1 VSQPTDSQRP
11 PGSPGGVS
19 LGRPFGIPVYL
30 SWSWF
35 VAAAVITWI
44 FVPIVESRL
53 PTLTGGFSILVAA
66 SFAVL
71 LGLSVLAHELAHSVA
86 ALRFGQPVQ
95 RITLHLLG
103 GVSEMGGEVRRPGQ
117 DIVIV
122 AVGPVTSLA
131 LSGVGFALTQVL
143 PEGTVVH
150 LVAFQI
156 AFANLIVGL
165 FNLVPGLPLDGGRI
179 LRDVVWAATGREH
192 TGTTVAAWTGRA
204 LAVTLVALAVV
215 PFLLVGDAVW
225 LIWGLLLA
233 SFVWVESGRAL
244 VQARVR
250 RGLGAVTAGSLTRRA
265 IPVAYDLPVS
275 EAIRLGAQ
283 AQAGALVAVDP
294 DGRPVRIVDEAA
306 VAAIPEQRRPW
317 VTVTQVSRTLG
328 PGGTLPAT
336 LSGEQLLRWLDDHPA
351 SEYLVVQPDGGIFG
365 VLARVDV
372 QRAVDAL
379 AGRQRS
385 PVRG

>member
-1 VSQPTDSQRP
+1 VP
-11 PGSPGGVS
+11 
-19 LGRPFGIPVYL
+19 LGRPFGIPVFV

-53 PTLTGGFSILVAA
+53 PTLTGGFSVLVAA
-66 SFAVL
+66 TFAVL

-86 ALRFGQPVQ
+86 ALRYGLPVH

-103 GVSEMGGEVRRPGQ
+103 GVSEMGTESRRPGQ

-122 AVGPVTSLA
+122 VVGPVTSLA
-131 LSGVGFALTQVL
+131 LSGVGFAFIQIL
-143 PEGTVVH
+143 PEGSVIH

-156 AFANLIVGL
+156 AFANLIVGV
-165 FNLVPGLPLDGGRI
+165 FNLIPGLPLDGGRI

-204 LAVTLVALAVV
+204 LAVLLVVLAVV
-215 PFLLVGDAVW
+215 PFLLVGDSIW

-233 SFVWVESGRAL
+233 TFVWVESGRAL

-250 RGLGAVTAGSLTRRA
+250 RGLGSVTAGSLTRRA
-265 IPVAYDLPVS
+265 IPVASDLPVS
-275 EAIRLGAQ
+275 EALRLGAA
-283 AQAGALVAVDP
+283 AQAGALVAVDT
-294 DGRPVRIVDEAA
+294 DGRPVRLVDEAA
-306 VAAIPEQRRPW
+306 VGAIPEERRPW
-317 VTVTQVSRTLG
+317 VTVTQVSRTLE
-328 PGGTLPAT
+328 PGRTVSAE
-336 LSGEQLLRWLDDHPA
+336 LSGDELLRWMDDHPA

-365 VLARVDV
+365 VLSRGDV
-372 QRAVDAL
+372 LRAVDAL

-385 PVRG
+385 PARG